1 MATAFRIGTRG
12 SPLAMAQTRIVA
24 RALAA
29 IESSLAEPDAI
40 EIVPIKTTGDVVQD
54 RTLAEIGGKGLFTKE
69 IDQAMLDC
77 RIDLAVHSMKDLP
90 TVLPDGIV
98 LAAHVQRED
107 PRDVLLI
114 RPELID
120 NRNRTAGL
128 DVLPYGARVGTAS
141 LRRQAQLLGQR
152 PDLAVAPMRG
162 NVGTRLTKLAQG
174 EADATLLALAG
185 LRRLGLAPDG
195 MTILPSAIML
205 PAVAQGA
212 IGLTALAG
220 AHEALA
226 LASRLDHTET
236 AICVTVERGFLAA
249 LDGSCRT
256 PIAGLA
262 TIEPDGVIVLDG
274 LVAETDGSWVKRETW
289 RLAAGSS
296 RDVADLIDFGASSG
310 FALAAATAT

>member
-1 MATAFRIGTRG
+1 MATGIRLGTRG
-12 SPLAMAQTRIVA
+12 SPLALAQTRIVA

-29 IESSLAEPDAI
+29 VEPSLAAPDAI
-40 EIVPIKTTGDVVQD
+40 EIVPIKTTGDIVQD
-54 RTLAEIGGKGLFTKE
+54 RTLAEIGGKGLFTRE
-69 IDQAMLDC
+69 IDQAMLDR

-98 LAAHVQRED
+98 LAAHLERED
-107 PRDVLLI
+107 PRDVLLV

-128 DVLPYGARVGTAS
+128 EVLPHGARVGTAS

-152 PDLAVAPMRG
+152 PDLLVAPMRG

-195 MTILPSAIML
+195 MTILPCTVML

-212 IGLTALAG
+212 IGLTALAD
-220 AHEALA
+220 AEEALA
-226 LASRLDHTET
+226 LAARLNHTDT
-236 AICVTVERGFLAA
+236 AICVSVERGFLAA

-262 TIEPDGVIVLDG
+262 TLGSDGTITLDG
-274 LVAETDGSWVKRETW
+274 LVAETDGSRVTRDSWHFD
-289 RLAAGSS
+289 AGRS
-296 RDVADLIDFGASSG
+296 RDLADLVGFGESSG
-310 FALAAATAT
+310 SALAAAAV